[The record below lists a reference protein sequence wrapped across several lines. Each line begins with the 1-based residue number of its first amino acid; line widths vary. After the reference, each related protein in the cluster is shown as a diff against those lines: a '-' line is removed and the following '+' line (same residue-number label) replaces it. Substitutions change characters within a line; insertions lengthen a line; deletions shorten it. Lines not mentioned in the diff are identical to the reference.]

1 MATINHKLQSLDEKS
16 VWIFTKQ
23 ETDFDESVKATKLF
37 AEIPDRNNINVEQYF
52 TDNHTKYGISTNR
65 HRILVI
71 PQMFGLITKTP
82 FYAKGVFYNE
92 ENPTEVFD
100 EIKNYEIGSQNYNIL
115 KTEQLLKIK
124 IHAIIDTASNNMGYV
139 VLPIIFIYK
148 VLKELQTK
156 YDINSISIDQL
167 YTYVLTCENY
177 SEVNSA
183 VENIRNNEPI
193 SEYVKDFKGRSRVL
207 TCIKK
212 NLNLF
217 LIEDNSISINPDFD
231 EYFDS
236 NFIQRYDL
244 DDLHT
249 QLFRDVDYS
258 YFLHNNQGF
267 NINLIDTPTI
277 KILAPSEEKEVIIT
291 PYVEEESETEYV
303 EKVDAIK
310 ELNINIKAGEDAY
323 KAEPIPVGKYEVGR
337 RFRTNPLLGKIAIKN
352 AYYCCER
359 NTNHETFI
367 SKTTLKTFME
377 AHHLVPVC
385 FQQEIWDKYCINI
398 DCVENI
404 VSLCPTCHKA
414 IHYGTKEVQEKMIE
428 DLYTKSQPRYKSIGF
443 SITLEEVKLF
453 YKIK

>member
-1 MATINHKLQSLDEKS
+1 MANEKLSTLNENS
-16 VWIFTKQ
+16 AWVFTKQ
-23 ETDFDESVKATKLF
+23 ETDFDESVKSTKLF
-37 AEIPDRNNINVEQYF
+37 AEIPNRDTTNVEKYF
-52 TDNHTKYGISTNR
+52 TDNHAAYGVATDR

-82 FYAKGVFYNE
+82 FYTKGVFYNE

-100 EIKNYEIGSQNYNIL
+100 TIKKHPIGSNEYNIL
-115 KTEQLLKIK
+115 KTEQLLKLK
-124 IHAIIDTASNNMGYV
+124 IHAIIDTANNNIDYH

-156 YDINSISIDQL
+156 YGIKTISIDQL
-167 YTYVLTCENY
+167 YTYVLTCKSF
-177 SEVNSA
+177 SEVSSA

-193 SEYVKDFKGRSRVL
+193 SNYVSEYKSRSRVL

-212 NLNLF
+212 NINLF
-217 LIEDNSISINPDFD
+217 LIEDKTISINPDFD
-231 EYFDS
+231 EYFNA

-249 QLFRDVDYS
+249 QLVRDVDYS

-267 NINLIDTPTI
+267 NINLIDKP
-277 KILAPSEEKEVIIT
+277 KVKVIISHPDKEIIT
-291 PYVEEESETEYV
+291 SPFVEEEDETEYV

-310 ELNINIKAGEDAY
+310 EFNINTKAGEEAY
-323 KAEPIPVGKYEVGR
+323 KVEPIPVGKFEVGR

-359 NTNHETFI
+359 NADHETFI
-367 SKTTLKTFME
+367 SKTTLKAFME

-385 FQQEIWDKYCINI
+385 FQQEMWDKYHINI

-414 IHYGTKEVQEKMIE
+414 IHYGTKEVREKMIE
-428 DLYTKSQPRYKSIGF
+428 DLFKKCQPRYKSIGF
-443 SITLEEVKLF
+443 NITLGEVKAL
-453 YKIK
+453 YKR

>member
-1 MATINHKLQSLDEKS
+1 MATINNKLQSLDEKS

-23 ETDFDESVKATKLF
+23 ETDFDESVKSTKLF
-37 AEIPDRNNINVEQYF
+37 SEITDRENVNVEQYF
-52 TDNHTKYGISTNR
+52 TENHAKYGITTDR

-100 EIKNYEIGSQNYNIL
+100 EIKNYEIGSREYNIL

-124 IHAIIDTASNNMGYV
+124 IHAIIDTANNNEDYNV
-139 VLPIIFIYK
+139 FPIIFIYK
-148 VLKELQTK
+148 VLKDLQIK
-156 YDINSISIDQL
+156 YGINSISIDQL
-167 YTYVLTCENY
+167 YTYVLTCSNY
-177 SEVNSA
+177 NETSSA

-193 SEYVKDFKGRSRVL
+193 SEYVKNFKGRSRVL
-207 TCIKK
+207 TYIKK

-217 LIEDNSISINPDFD
+217 SIKNKFIAINPVFD
-231 EYFDS
+231 EYFYV

-249 QLFRDVDYS
+249 QLLRDVDYS

-267 NINLIDTPTI
+267 NINLIDTPTS
-277 KILAPSEEKEVIIT
+277 KIIVPPQEKDVIVT
-291 PYVEEESETEYV
+291 PYVEEENETEYV

-359 NTNHETFI
+359 NSGHETFI
-367 SKTTLKTFME
+367 SKTTQKAFME

-385 FQQEIWDKYCINI
+385 FQQEVWDNYKINI

-404 VSLCPTCHKA
+404 VSVCPTCHKA
-414 IHYGTKEVQEKMIE
+414 FHYGTKEVQEKMIE
-428 DLYTKSQPRYKSIGF
+428 DIYAKCQPRYKSIGF
-443 SITLEEVKLF
+443 NISLDEVKSF

>member
-1 MATINHKLQSLDEKS
+1 MINNKLQSLDEKS

-23 ETDFDESVKATKLF
+23 ETDFDESVKSTKLF
-37 AEIPDRNNINVEQYF
+37 AEIPNRDEINVEQYF
-52 TDNHTKYGISTNR
+52 TENHNRYNIATDR

-82 FYAKGVFYNE
+82 FYAKGVFYSE

-100 EIKNYEIGSQNYNIL
+100 EIKNYAIGSPEYNIL

-124 IHAIIDTASNNMGYV
+124 IHAIIDTANNNESYN

-148 VLKELQTK
+148 ILKDLQTK
-156 YDINSISIDQL
+156 YSINSISIDQL

-177 SEVNSA
+177 SEVSSA

-193 SEYVKDFKGRSRVL
+193 SEYVKEFKGRSRVL

-217 LIEDNSISINPDFD
+217 IIEDKSISINPDFD
-231 EYFDS
+231 EYFNT

-249 QLFRDVDYS
+249 QLLRDVDYS

-267 NINLIDTPTI
+267 NINLIDIPTEFTQV
-277 KILAPSEEKEVIIT
+277 APTEKCVIIT
-291 PYVEEESETEYV
+291 PYVEEENETEYT

-310 ELNINIKAGEDAY
+310 EFNINTKAGEDAY
-323 KAEPIPVGKYEVGR
+323 KSEPIPVGKYEVGR

-359 NTNHETFI
+359 NSNHETFI
-367 SKTTLKTFME
+367 SQTTKKAFME

-385 FQQEIWDKYCINI
+385 FQQEMWDKFGVNI

-404 VSLCPTCHKA
+404 VSVCPTCHKA
-414 IHYGTKEVQEKMIE
+414 FHYGTKEVQEKMIE
-428 DLYTKSQPRYKSIGF
+428 DLYKKCQPRYKSISF
-443 SITLEEVKLF
+443 NITLEEVKSC
-453 YKIK
+453 YK